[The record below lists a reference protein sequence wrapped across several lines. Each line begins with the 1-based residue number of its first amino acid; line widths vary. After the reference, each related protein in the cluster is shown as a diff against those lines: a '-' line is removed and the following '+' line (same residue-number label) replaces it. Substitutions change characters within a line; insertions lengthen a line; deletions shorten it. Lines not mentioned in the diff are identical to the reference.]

1 MSKFVALL
9 GRKSE
14 PRGEGQPNG
23 EPATV
28 APSPAITEQSTIAPP
43 AADMPPQNADV
54 VELDEDLFVP
64 IAAKLGEENEAVRM
78 LLLDAEHKIGELDTI
93 KVSIAKLLD
102 PVSSTLRNYEEAK
115 GEKLILQRAL
125 SNAQDVCTKLRDEL
139 AALQNKAAAFKAQC
153 VHLQEAGAAARRN
166 VAALER
172 DNARQLAELAEHR
185 TRAAE
190 LQNLAQRQASELQLR
205 RIENLRL
212 GERAVAA
219 DQQIVQLEAELQTI
233 QQQAKQTKQ
242 ERATVQASLE
252 KSFNEL
258 ARTARALSEAE
269 KAHASTA
276 ARLQATERNL
286 ADVQAERVQLSA
298 TLDEAVHQHRDTL
311 NVLSSRFE
319 TVQARSSLTENLL
332 NEARQALASRA
343 DEIRALERRLIEAAT
358 ERGGIAEQLSSA
370 EAALAEREARINDLE
385 AERVVLT
392 EHGRKLIQVA
402 NEREAAHREAQ
413 QHVGEQSELATRLQD
428 ELGAARGSHEVRIAD
443 LEAQLQREQLDR
455 AMAEGALEAARKD
468 MARLLDEISALRGLP
483 VAQIAAEAPAPQDEL
498 RQAA

>member
-1 MSKFVALL
+1 MSKFVTLL

-14 PRGEGQPNG
+14 PRGEAQPSG
-23 EPATV
+23 EPPTI
-28 APSPAITEQSTIAPP
+28 APPQEITEQSTIAPA
-43 AADMPPQNADV
+43 AADTPPQKTEI
-54 VELDEDLFVP
+54 VEVDEDLFVP
-64 IAAKLGEENEAVRM
+64 VATKLGEENEAVRM

-93 KVSIAKLLD
+93 KSSIAKLLD
-102 PVSSTLRNYEEAK
+102 PVSSTLRNYEETK

-125 SNAQDVCTKLRDEL
+125 NNAQDVCTKLRDEL
-139 AALQNKAAAFKAQC
+139 AAMQKKAAAFKAEC
-153 VHLQEAGAAARRN
+153 AHLQEAGVAARQN
-166 VAALER
+166 MAALER
-172 DNARQLAELAEHR
+172 NNAQQLAELAEHR

-219 DQQIVQLEAELQTI
+219 DQQIVQLEAELQTS

-258 ARTARALSEAE
+258 ARTARALSDAE

-276 ARLQATERNL
+276 ARLQATQRNL
-286 ADVQAERVQLSA
+286 ADVQAERAELSA

-311 NVLSSRFE
+311 NVLSSRLE
-319 TVQARSSLTENLL
+319 TIQARSTLTENLL
-332 NEARQALASRA
+332 NEARQALTSRA
-343 DEIRALERRLIEAAT
+343 DEIRALERRLIDAAT
-358 ERGGIAEQLSSA
+358 EHGALAEQLGSA
-370 EAALAEREARINDLE
+370 EAALAERETRIKDLE
-385 AERVVLT
+385 AERVALT
-392 EHGRKLIQVA
+392 EHGRKLIQLA
-402 NEREAAHREAQ
+402 NEREAAHRQAQ
-413 QHVGEQSELATRLQD
+413 QQVGEQSELATRLQD
-428 ELGAARGSHEVRIAD
+428 ELGAASSSHEVRIAD

-468 MARLLDEISALRGLP
+468 MARLLHEISALRGLP
-483 VAQIAAEAPAPQDEL
+483 VAQIPGESMVSQEEL
-498 RQAA
+498 KQAA

>member
-1 MSKFVALL
+1 MSKFVTLL

-14 PRGEGQPNG
+14 PRSDSQAGG
-23 EPATV
+23 EPPTI
-28 APSPAITEQSTIAPP
+28 APQPGITEPSAIAPP
-43 AADMPPQNADV
+43 AANPPPQNPDI

-64 IAAKLGEENEAVRM
+64 VATRLGEENEAVRM

-102 PVSSTLRNYEEAK
+102 PVSSTLRNYEETK

-125 SNAQDVCTKLRDEL
+125 NNAQDVCTKLREEL
-139 AALQNKAAAFKAQC
+139 AVMQKKAAAFKAECAQ
-153 VHLQEAGAAARRN
+153 LQEAGAAAKQN
-166 VAALER
+166 MAALER
-172 DNARQLAELAEHR
+172 NNAQQLAELAEHR

-205 RIENLRL
+205 RVENLRL

-219 DQQIVQLEAELQTI
+219 DQQIVQLESELQTT
-233 QQQAKQTKQ
+233 QQQVKQTKQ

-258 ARTARALSEAE
+258 ARTARALSDAE
-269 KAHASTA
+269 NAHASTA
-276 ARLQATERNL
+276 ARLQATQRNL

-298 TLDEAVHQHRDTL
+298 TLDETVHQHRDTL
-311 NVLSSRFE
+311 NVLSSRLE
-319 TVQARSSLTENLL
+319 TIQARSSLTENLL

-358 ERGGIAEQLSSA
+358 GHGALAERLGSA
-370 EAALAEREARINDLE
+370 EAALAEREARIKDLE
-385 AERVVLT
+385 AERVALT

-402 NEREAAHREAQ
+402 NEREAAHRQAQ
-413 QHVGEQSELATRLQD
+413 QQVGEQSEIATRLQD
-428 ELGAARGSHEVRIAD
+428 ELGAASSSHEVRIAD
-443 LEAQLQREQLDR
+443 LQAQVQREQLGR

-468 MARLLDEISALRGLP
+468 MARLLHEISALRGLP
-483 VAQIAAEAPAPQDEL
+483 VAQIAAEPAVPQDEL
-498 RQAA
+498 KQAA